1 MPYLVF
7 AGSMGFGASLFFF
20 LLSLKRIGTIKTI
33 LLFSTSSI
41 FGMIFA
47 KIFLNENIT
56 IYQIIAVGVILG
68 GLYLIK
74 R

>member
-1 MPYLVF
+1 
-7 AGSMGFGASLFFF
+7 MGFGASLFFF
-20 LLSLKRIGTIKTI
+20 LNSLKRIGTVKTI

-47 KIFLNENIT
+47 KIVLNENIT
-56 IYQIIAVGVILG
+56 IYQIIAVAVILG
-68 GLYLIK
+68 GCYLVK

>member
-1 MPYLVF
+1 
-7 AGSMGFGASLFFF
+7 
-20 LLSLKRIGTIKTI
+20 
-33 LLFSTSSI
+33 
-41 FGMIFA
+41 MIFA
-47 KIFLNENIT
+47 KVFLNENIT